1 MIIPLQHVLIFSLVL
16 FAIGMV
22 GVLTRRN
29 AIGIL
34 ISIELLLNAVNVNL
48 VCFSRVSENPM
59 AGQMFAFFVIALAA
73 AAAAVGLAI
82 VVAVY
87 RTRNTVQTDEIQLL
101 KW

>member
-1 MIIPLQHVLIFSLVL
+1 MIIPIGHILIFTLML
-16 FAIGMV
+16 FAIGMI
-22 GVLTRRN
+22 GILTRRN

-34 ISIELLLNAVNVNL
+34 IAIELLLNAVNVNL

-82 VVAVY
+82 VVAIY